1 MTDEGVQHIL
11 TNVGK
16 FKVRHPRT
24 FMREPKKYKSS
35 LPSTEVPHP
44 GISYNPSYTDHQN
57 LLNEVAEKEIKQ
69 LKEEEHLKRTT
80 TDLFSKVTA
89 DEKMDT
95 WLTEMSSCLQPD
107 DADDQDIDG
116 DYRAINPPT
125 SFDKKKTLKQRRKLK
140 ESKALELQ
148 RKMLQIEKKKVS
160 DLYKLKLLTQ
170 ELDKKDQKSARL
182 QENRA
187 QRKISMV
194 NRTKRLNRN
203 KFEEPDLVFKRKHE
217 ITGNLRSLE
226 PEGNILLDRF
236 YSMQR
241 RNILPPTVKQNKT
254 KKAKVKRYIKPGFR
268 IDAAV

>member
-125 SFDKKKTLKQRRKLK
+125 SFDKKKNSETETK
-140 ESKALELQ
+140 
-148 RKMLQIEKKKVS
+148 
-160 DLYKLKLLTQ
+160 
-170 ELDKKDQKSARL
+170 
-182 QENRA
+182 
-187 QRKISMV
+187 
-194 NRTKRLNRN
+194 TKRIKSIGVAKEDVTNR
-203 KFEEPDLVFKRKHE
+203 KEKSF
-217 ITGNLRSLE
+217 
-226 PEGNILLDRF
+226 RF
-236 YSMQR
+236 
-241 RNILPPTVKQNKT
+241 V
-254 KKAKVKRYIKPGFR
+254 
-268 IDAAV
+268 